1 MIGLTWHPVNF
12 YECSSE
18 TETFAQ
24 VFACCNNTNI
34 SFCCSGNKDKKD
46 ERPKSAGNM
55 PARNAD
61 EKKGSSEPV
70 DWLGLSRLASPSE
83 KETAKSKEEEK
94 PPLGSPKKETRRTSF
109 TNEDDFLGSSG
120 GTSRRPRSRDAAKS
134 EADDDWLGLGT
145 SSTTA
150 GRGRQSRSETP
161 DKLASASKQDDD
173 WLGLG
178 SSSTPAGRGRQS
190 RSESPDKLAS
200 ASKQDDDWLGLG
212 KDNDDSDDWLSTTLK
227 AKKERKTAGEDRLG
241 AKDNKTQSG
250 STSDLG
256 NNFPARFVHSLYKQC
271 LFEFQME
278 TPPGCLES
286 SKMSQKDNNF
296 VLLSDSKSL
305 PVKSQA
311 DERGLDLFSSSTRRE
326 SA

>member
-178 SSSTPAGRGRQS
+178 
-190 RSESPDKLAS
+190 
-200 ASKQDDDWLGLG
+200 